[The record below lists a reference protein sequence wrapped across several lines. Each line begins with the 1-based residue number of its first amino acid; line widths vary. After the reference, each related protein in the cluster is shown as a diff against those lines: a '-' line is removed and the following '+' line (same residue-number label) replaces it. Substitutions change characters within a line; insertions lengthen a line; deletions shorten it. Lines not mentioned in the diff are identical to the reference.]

1 MITHSTTETHTPGP
15 WSAEAPPP
23 DAYTDPDIRLDPEV
37 KFWIVGGGVGEVL
50 AQTLLTSQGQEAAN
64 ARLFAAAPDLLAALK
79 AMVASYD
86 GVRDALTCAT
96 VINKLAAAESAIAK
110 AEGAR

>member
-64 ARLFAAAPDLLAALK
+64 ARVLAAAPDLL
-79 AMVASYD
+79 
-86 GVRDALTCAT
+86 DALHAL
-96 VINKLAAAESAIAK
+96 VKVYEKVGGPLAVDPKLADARAAIAK
-110 AEGAR
+110 AEGVK